1 MTIFKYPSI
10 SIGIN
15 SIELIQ
21 NNRINRIQFIE
32 SMTQNCNWE
41 RGTPL
46 EIVTSMSYFCLAE
59 VVLNQLTFKI
69 LRKVLKANNFKN
81 IYWEA
86 SLHTEKK
93 NKRPHC
99 QELGFQYNINLESKL
114 RNLQIKIYFAMKFR
128 A

>member
-32 SMTQNCNWE
+32 SVTQNCNWE

-93 NKRPHC
+93 IKDHIARN
-99 QELGFQYNINLESKL
+99 QVSNTTLILSVNSEIFKL
-114 RNLQIKIYFAMKFR
+114 RFTLP
-128 A
+128 

>member
-32 SMTQNCNWE
+32 SMTQHCNWE
-41 RGTPL
+41 RGIPL
-46 EIVTSMSYFCLAE
+46 EIVTSTSYFCLAE

-93 NKRPHC
+93 
-99 QELGFQYNINLESKL
+99 
-114 RNLQIKIYFAMKFR
+114 
-128 A
+128 

>member
-32 SMTQNCNWE
+32 SMTQHCNWE
-41 RGTPL
+41 RGIPL

-93 NKRPHC
+93 RPHC